1 MKKAILKTLNH
12 QLLQVIETSGN
23 DELKTELLP
32 FIKRSLDST
41 VINLLQKQ
49 NIAVPP
55 VPDITQTFFED
66 AGGISSQFGFG
77 VSIMRDLV
85 LTPTNTSFFME
96 EVVNFINLINGVPL

>member
-41 VINLLQKQ
+41 VINLLQK
-49 NIAVPP
+49 
-55 VPDITQTFFED
+55 
-66 AGGISSQFGFG
+66 
-77 VSIMRDLV
+77 
-85 LTPTNTSFFME
+85 
-96 EVVNFINLINGVPL
+96 